1 MTKAVKNDW
10 VEVENVVLKPE
21 ERAAHLPEDTKA
33 TPLMM
38 WTKGFLIDDE
48 AEIGDEVSIKTLT
61 GRIVKG
67 KLVEINPR
75 HVHDFGS
82 PVHEL
87 LEIGMELKGMDV
99 RKDK

>member
-1 MTKAVKNDW
+1 MNKARKNDW
-10 VEVENVVLKPE
+10 VEIENIVLTPD
-21 ERAAHLPEDTKA
+21 ERAPQVPDDTKA

-38 WTKGFLIDDE
+38 WIKGFLMDDE
-48 AEIGDEVSIKTLT
+48 ASIGDEVSVKTLS

-75 HVHDFGS
+75 HVHDFGN

-87 LEIGMELKGMDV
+87 LEIGMELKEN
-99 RKDK
+99 